1 MKQNYYYIYNIL
13 DGNKKM
19 NLTYKMKMSASP
31 KVKFLSSDV
40 IVIVLLKRAFLLN
53 TLKIQDENDK
63 IKFF

>member
-1 MKQNYYYIYNIL
+1 
-13 DGNKKM
+13 M

-31 KVKFLSSDV
+31 KAKFLSSDV